1 MTFSFRLSLITV
13 YSTLENHFTED
24 VKQLIETLV
33 EISELSYAHADKRSS
48 KSILRLFNV
57 TYKHAVLLTKMF
69 AKKKPAKISKKKLF
83 GIYFH
88 SLTCHLPEVARI
100 IAPSSLHSENE
111 ERMFSDIT
119 DISRT
124 TSSRTKTSVRD
135 NAIVRLQMEMEFK
148 RYDKYTKEV
157 SKIQKMSNESKLL

>member
-1 MTFSFRLSLITV
+1 
-13 YSTLENHFTED
+13 
-24 VKQLIETLV
+24 
-33 EISELSYAHADKRSS
+33 
-48 KSILRLFNV
+48 
-57 TYKHAVLLTKMF
+57 MF